1 MGIIVPQDL
10 HTAHSHIN
18 VMLLKTKKSITN
30 RMLMC
35 CIAMWQTYYLLV
47 VSEFINSIALGW
59 GGDAQRT
66 LCSLVLWLGIF
77 MAFINGANCRPN
89 HTAMTVLFIYV
100 CKILSK
106 SI

>member
-10 HTAHSHIN
+10 HTAHSYIN

-35 CIAMWQTYYLLV
+35 CIAMWRTYYLLV

-59 GGDAQRT
+59 GGG
-66 LCSLVLWLGIF
+66 CSKDT
-77 MAFINGANCRPN
+77 M
-89 HTAMTVLFIYV
+89 
-100 CKILSK
+100 
-106 SI
+106 